1 MNSKKTLRNEQ
12 IFEIV
17 FCALIIALI
26 VLLSMPPYI
35 GFGFA
40 IPFTGVQ
47 ITILHIPVIFG
58 GIMLGR
64 KYSWLLGLVFG
75 LGSLW
80 AAFNV
85 GVFVFQNPLT
95 AVLPRLLFGIGVY
108 EIFNLLGK
116 VIEDKKLLFIITAV
130 LSTILHTVL
139 VLVAVYLF
147 GAAFYADTQAFI
159 NAFFLPAITFNALIE
174 IVLAPIIGLP
184 IFIALSNYK
193 KNKDHLI

>member
-58 GIMLGR
+58 GYHVR
-64 KYSWLLGLVFG
+64 
-75 LGSLW
+75 
-80 AAFNV
+80 
-85 GVFVFQNPLT
+85 T
-95 AVLPRLLFGIGVY
+95 
-108 EIFNLLGK
+108 
-116 VIEDKKLLFIITAV
+116 
-130 LSTILHTVL
+130 
-139 VLVAVYLF
+139 
-147 GAAFYADTQAFI
+147 
-159 NAFFLPAITFNALIE
+159 
-174 IVLAPIIGLP
+174 
-184 IFIALSNYK
+184 
-193 KNKDHLI
+193 